1 MLSLLLRKA
10 ALTRA
15 PLPAVSA
22 LGLIDHENDAT
33 KSVAYSTLIQ
43 TFNRYLLEQMNTES
57 TIPKSTLPQLIK
69 GPAIVPPLPPL
80 AQVVKLDLHSASSCQ
95 SCGAKSDRDTGVN
108 VIDLSYP
115 RKVSQQIL

>member
-1 MLSLLLRKA
+1 MNV
-10 ALTRA
+10 ALCCYSDSSA
-15 PLPAVSA
+15 DSCAVPAVSA

-57 TIPKSTLPQLIK
+57 TIPKSILPQLIK
-69 GPAIVPPLPPL
+69 GPAISPPLPPL

-115 RKVSQQIL
+115 RKVS